1 VIFRPDQVEGR
12 GYASLVAETRASGC
26 LRESNGTFAPKNDCQ
41 DDGKGGGLP
50 PAPRDDSWKQS
61 SSSVSLTG
69 EQMKGS
75 SPLSGGSKIES
86 LTIEQPKVVASTM
99 KRLGMADLD
108 SVVTIGGG
116 AVRGSRI
123 AVSDADDEALTVT
136 MTSPID
142 PSGESG
148 KFATTRVMIMEGFG
162 EGEVV
167 VDYSDFHSDV
177 RIANATGTSGL
188 RVASILKQRM
198 LESLIEADKSGIGK
212 AVAMAVG
219 SKRDPY
225 VKGYRLWPQF
235 GFDAKVPRDLMAK
248 IPDEVLLQAVG
259 VAIPS
264 QGTGRIPRAV
274 VIKNLRQQVKGVTI
288 QQLMQFRDGENW
300 WTENGSSMEMS
311 LNLSDKNS
319 LGYKRFQQE
328 QKKLPSLKKRN
339 EGRSWYPIDE
349 IEARDADCGRVEG
362 GRFGPKND
370 CQEDGKGG
378 AAATARPPSRAKR
391 ESWRKSEEEIVL
403 LDSKGLAE
411 NSPVIGGERLHEL
424 TISKPQRVAAALD
437 KFGLKD
443 LDTAVK
449 IGGGAIRGAD
459 VRVSAFYG
467 AVSVVISSPVD
478 PSDEDSGSV
487 MTQVDINNYGDG
499 LEVNYGGLNT
509 PSSVSD
515 AGKLDAGTSDKTRLR
530 IASLMQ
536 ERMIESLMAAEKAKV
551 LKATTYAAGMKD
563 DPIYSGYRLWPQ
575 FGFDTKLD
583 LSEFKV
589 PPEIVLAS
597 FKMAVPPSAQ
607 SAARV
612 AERLTKKGY
621 TLQQLIS
628 TREGKKWWDE
638 NGGGT
643 DMTLDL
649 KDKKSLGYKR
659 FAKLKK
665 ILPRLKDRNVAEGRS
680 LLGWLIEEV
689 TRRSISLFGFLGGLA
704 DAVERRGNCNES
716 DRNESGEFGPGND
729 CQEDAGQG
737 GPSVAQE
744 AAQAKGRD
752 VDVMLAGGKRVAVI
766 DKEARDRAIA
776 DFKANPGR
784 TGSAAGSTT
793 DLWDREF
800 VRRGEGK
807 QKNKITSTD
816 PVFPDSE
823 LRQNGQFVAHESV
836 GRYLSDRHE
845 EQRRKTGAEGPAA
858 IIDTSVSEIPEAQMK
873 YLVDS
878 LTEDAIHAYDVLGV
892 DPGFYSGDLQD
903 TMRQMTSRWP
913 EFADDENAKFIFTT
927 LLAITSTGQGPDAN
941 LRDADDLYRMFREHG
956 TVVPTNYGGGARDVT
971 ASLKVFQGLLDSF
984 GKDRTRRLL
993 SGYTTA
999 GKIEKTFERLA
1010 GKSALDE
1017 WRARAGASPWAV
1029 PVDSKGKRKEMVS
1042 GELKDEIVP
1051 VAAIFGPKIGSF
1063 NANLSG
1069 RHDFLTMDR
1078 WLMRSIGRVSGELV
1092 TRLKADGAQ
1101 GRAKDAL
1108 AALEKGK
1115 WGKSKLF
1122 GVDKTHGI
1130 TKAALIRS
1138 LKIQARTGVIEENG
1152 AAFIWATAAERSMGK
1167 VKRPSGGGY
1176 GKHED
1181 PDIHDLHNAGNS
1193 IFKALILEQQDP
1205 KTATARRNIREVFR
1219 RVQEEIK
1226 SRSGR
1231 EADIDEIQAALWQ
1244 YEKRLWKHMGAK
1256 TNITE
1261 NSLFSAAADG
1271 VTSGKI
1277 KRDKPFTPASRRDYL
1292 EQPEDFGDDDFDVN
1306 PFDAEQSTWESNF
1319 ADLGVDLLEVLRLLE
1334 DDVEERRNFAAL
1346 DYGVEI
1352 RAADCGRD
1360 DGGKFGDGNKCQ
1372 IGVNINDSEQDFT
1385 GQILSGKKT
1394 SETRVTDSLRP
1405 YVGKTVGIVRTGKGK
1420 ATLVGTMKIGEPK
1433 FYKTRKDFDA
1443 DYDKHRVPPDS
1454 SHYIGKKGKYGYP
1467 ISDVKALKPRVV
1479 KTKGI
1484 VARVISDRDA
1494 AEVFDLEYA
1503 DVRSADCGRQDGG
1516 MFGDGN
1522 TCAKGEGPSNSKGES
1537 LRGVRRKS
1545 DKTQTKVARK
1555 LYQMRVPEKNLKSLV
1570 RSLGGKVSNTL
1581 VEIESTPGDEGVNVF
1596 VRDRDNNETHYIAIG
1611 YYGATIY
1618 TTETVPAQ
1626 EVSRIQSVAKEFMP
1640 KAIDNRLWGAG
1651 RDYPVYVV
1659 NSPDETSK
1667 QWAGLSA
1674 KQRLKKERRSADCG
1688 RTEDGKFGPKNDCQE
1703 DGDGS
1708 SEEKSPSKGSYR
1720 DAANPIAIK
1729 RVREDIAAGNLQY
1742 AAENIEFLMESMP
1755 PSKVAKELG
1764 FKSFD
1769 IDGSF
1774 DRDAKKKP
1782 GILSFLTGDPAKSAA
1797 NHLAKLALAAK
1808 HEPGLKES
1816 SINFSKFNATVD
1828 TFAAEAGITRVLDK
1842 LKLATAMAGVKAAC
1856 NLKTGAITVV
1866 QDRAGDQRMLSRAY
1880 EQGWFSTDDPSHY
1893 ILHEYAHRLQHDTLA
1908 MWSRERGEQ
1917 EITPELVGR
1926 FRSQAMETI
1935 VAISE
1940 GRHYRSDGS
1949 RPSPPPGL
1957 SPGMIDRIA
1966 DVSMYGM
1973 TDPLEFMA
1981 EYWTGVTLGYV
1992 KNDEQM
1998 DEVFASLEMKPP
2010 KKSDAATARYGDGAV
2025 AARKPMRK
2033 KRT

>member
-1 VIFRPDQVEGR
+1 MIFRPDQVEGR

-26 LRESNGTFAPKNDCQ
+26 LREPNGTFAPKNDCQ

-264 QGTGRIPRAV
+264 QGTGRIPRSV

-391 ESWRKSEEEIVL
+391 ESWRKSEEESIL
-403 LDSKGLAE
+403 LDSKSLAE

-424 TISKPQRVAAALD
+424 TIRKPKNVAKALD
-437 KFGLKD
+437 RVGVKD

-459 VRVSAFYG
+459 VRVSAFSD

-487 MTQVDINNYGDG
+487 ITHVDIANYGNG
-499 LEVNYGGLNT
+499 VEVNYGGLNT
-509 PSSVSD
+509 PGSVSD
-515 AGKLDAGTSDKTRLR
+515 AGKLDAGTSDRTRLR

-551 LKATTYAAGMKD
+551 LRATTYAAGMKGD
-563 DPIYSGYRLWPQ
+563 EIYSGYRLWPQ

-638 NGGGT
+638 NGRGT
-643 DMTLDL
+643 DMTIDF

-729 CQEDAGQG
+729 CQEEAGQG

-744 AAQAKGRD
+744 AAKAKGRD

-845 EQRRKTGAEGPAA
+845 EERRKTGAEGPAA

-1078 WLMRSIGRVSGELV
+1078 WLMRSVGRVSGELI

-1101 GRAKDAL
+1101 DRAKEAL
-1108 AALEKGK
+1108 AALEKGN
-1115 WGKSKLF
+1115 WSKSKLF

-1271 VTSGKI
+1271 VTSGRI

-1292 EQPEDFGDDDFDVN
+1292 EQPEDFADDDFDVN
-1306 PFDAEQSTWESNF
+1306 PFDAEQSAWESNF
-1319 ADLGVDLLEVLRLLE
+1319 ADLGIDLLEVLRLLE

-1352 RAADCGRD
+1352 RAADCGRQ
-1360 DGGKFGDGNKCQ
+1360 DGGK
-1372 IGVNINDSEQDFT
+1372 
-1385 GQILSGKKT
+1385 
-1394 SETRVTDSLRP
+1394 
-1405 YVGKTVGIVRTGKGK
+1405 
-1420 ATLVGTMKIGEPK
+1420 
-1433 FYKTRKDFDA
+1433 
-1443 DYDKHRVPPDS
+1443 
-1454 SHYIGKKGKYGYP
+1454 
-1467 ISDVKALKPRVV
+1467 
-1479 KTKGI
+1479 
-1484 VARVISDRDA
+1484 
-1494 AEVFDLEYA
+1494 
-1503 DVRSADCGRQDGG
+1503 
-1516 MFGDGN
+1516 FGDGN
-1522 TCAKGEGPSNSKGES
+1522 TCAKGEGLSNSKGES
-1537 LRGVRRKS
+1537 FRGVRRKS

-1581 VEIESTPGDEGVNVF
+1581 VEIDSTRGDEGVNVF
-1596 VRDRDNNETHYIAIG
+1596 VRDRENNETHYVHIG

-1755 PSKVAKELG
+1755 PSKVAQELG

-1816 SINFSKFNATVD
+1816 SFNYSKFNATVD

-1842 LKLATAMAGVKAAC
+1842 LKLSVSMAGVKAAC

-1866 QDRAGDQRMLSRAY
+1866 QDRAGDERMLSRAY

-1893 ILHEYAHRLQHDTLA
+1893 ILHEYAHKLQHDTLA

-1917 EITPELVGR
+1917 EITPETVAR
-1926 FRSQAMETI
+1926 FRSRAMESI

-1940 GRHYRSDGS
+1940 GRYYRNDGS

-2025 AARKPMRK
+2025 AARKPKRK